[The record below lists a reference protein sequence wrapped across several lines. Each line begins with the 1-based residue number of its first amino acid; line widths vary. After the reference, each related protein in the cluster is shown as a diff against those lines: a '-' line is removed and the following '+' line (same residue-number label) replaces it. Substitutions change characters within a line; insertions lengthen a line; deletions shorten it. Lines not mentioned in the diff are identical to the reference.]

1 MAALTTDRYPL
12 LFQDGRSARVA
23 LYAVLGVTTGDTIDL
38 SAMFISVT
46 RAVLLGTTLQGVA
59 TVSTISGTIVTIP
72 AGSNDAGV
80 LLAYGV
86 ARA

>member
-1 MAALTTDRYPL
+1 MAALTNEQFPI

-23 LYAVLGVTTGDTIDL
+23 LYALLNVSTGDTADL
-38 SAMFISVT
+38 SAMFSSVK
-46 RAVLLGTTLQGVA
+46 RAVILGTTLQGA
-59 TVSTISGTIVTIP
+59 SLVSTITGTTVTIP

-86 ARA
+86 AR

>member
-23 LYAVLGVTTGDTIDL
+23 LYALLGVSTGDTVDL
-38 SAMFISVT
+38 SAMFLDVK
-46 RAVLLGTTLQGVA
+46 RAIILGTTLQGSAAV
-59 TVSTISGTIVTIP
+59 TTIAGTIVTIP

-80 LLAYGV
+80 LLAYGI
-86 ARA
+86 AR

>member
-1 MAALTTDRYPL
+1 MAALTTDKYPL

-23 LYAVLGVTTGDTIDL
+23 LYALLGVTTGDTVDL
-38 SAMFISVT
+38 SAMFVDVK
-46 RAVLLGTTLQGVA
+46 RAVILGTTLQGTSVV
-59 TVSTISGTIVTIP
+59 TTITGTIVTIP

-86 ARA
+86 AR

>member
-1 MAALTTDRYPL
+1 MAALPTERYPL

-23 LYAVLGVTTGDTIDL
+23 LYALLSVTTGDTVDL
-38 SAMFISVT
+38 SAMFMDVK
-46 RAVLLGTTLQGVA
+46 RAIILGTTLQGVA
-59 TVSTISGTIVTIP
+59 AVTTISGTVVTIP

-86 ARA
+86 AR

>member
-1 MAALTTDRYPL
+1 MAALPTERYPL

-23 LYAVLGVTTGDTIDL
+23 LYALLSVTTGDTVDL
-38 SAMFISVT
+38 SAMFMDVK
-46 RAVLLGTTLQGVA
+46 RAIILGTTLQGVA
-59 TVSTISGTIVTIP
+59 AVTTISGTIVTIP

-86 ARA
+86 AR